1 MTIDPKAAELAKAL
15 ADAVAAQQTEE
26 YQALAEAAKR
36 KEEIDETAEAAAKAN
51 RDFYS
56 SQTEVPVE
64 NIDTFGRYHLD
75 YAKRVERE
83 TDESRL
89 AAIQGIDASI
99 FDPPSSDPAHYEL
112 PTDEDETATA
122 KPNGG
127 LSD

>member
-36 KEEIDETAEAAAKAN
+36 KAEIDSAAEKAS
-51 RDFYS
+51 DALEIHYMPK
-56 SQTEVPVE
+56 VAG
-64 NIDTFGRYHLD
+64 FGHPRPTP
-75 YAKRVERE
+75 EPGFC
-83 TDESRL
+83 TP
-89 AAIQGIDASI
+89 GIDARI
-99 FDPPSSDPAHYEL
+99 FDPPSSADTVPDPAHYEL
-112 PTDEDETATA
+112 PEDETATA

>member
-36 KEEIDETAEAAAKAN
+36 KAEIDSAAEKAAYRLKEHYMPLRAG
-51 RDFYS
+51 
-56 SQTEVPVE
+56 
-64 NIDTFGRYHLD
+64 NIKPADPSRWPSHAPKYPASTMGAHSIAPAVFG
-75 YAKRVERE
+75 A
-83 TDESRL
+83 DE
-89 AAIQGIDASI
+89 SI
-99 FDPPSSDPAHYEL
+99 FDTPSEPERYEL
-112 PTDEDETATA
+112 PEDETATA

>member
-36 KEEIDETAEAAAKAN
+36 KAEIDAAAEQAAN
-51 RDFYS
+51 SLQGHYMNGARGG
-56 SQTEVPVE
+56 VPGSTPDSPNWDIANHPRPTPE
-64 NIDTFGRYHLD
+64 PGFCTP
-75 YAKRVERE
+75 
-83 TDESRL
+83 
-89 AAIQGIDASI
+89 GIDASI

-112 PTDEDETATA
+112 PEDETQTA

>member
-26 YQALAEAAKR
+26 YQELAEAAKH
-36 KEEIDETAEAAAKAN
+36 K
-51 RDFYS
+51 
-56 SQTEVPVE
+56 
-64 NIDTFGRYHLD
+64 
-75 YAKRVERE
+75 
-83 TDESRL
+83 
-89 AAIQGIDASI
+89 AAIDDRAESAAFELREHYAPKVGQGLGSYLGSPRPVPEPGFCTPGIDASI

-122 KPNGG
+122 KPSGG